1 MTSSSSGAGLVKSWL
16 GLGFGVLAVV
26 GSLAAW
32 FQSGNWAYLVS
43 AAGFACFAIVW
54 SKLPLSFTAPLRA
67 QLAGVREL
75 GRVDSALSWLGLLLV
90 GMAILLR
97 WLP

>member
-1 MTSSSSGAGLVKSWL
+1 MTSSVSGAGFVKSWP
-16 GLGFGVLAVV
+16 GLAFGVLAVV
-26 GSLAAW
+26 VSLAAW
-32 FQSGNWAYLVS
+32 FESENWAYLVS
-43 AAGFACFAIVW
+43 AGGFACFAIVW
-54 SKLPLSFTAPLRA
+54 SKSPLSFTAPLHA